1 MTGSSRLTCLIS
13 HAASSLRWASN
24 EQAFGAC
31 SYQLGKFLVP
41 VRGNRTSATSEGI
54 DVSDLG
60 GRSSGS
66 SETNFIGAS
75 SDDSCYREYDQDDGP
90 EDRDDHQHKCDR
102 TLGRVLRS
110 SNAAELAAVH
120 FFQGYSQSLRGRVD
134 AQFFAAQEAEAADSV
149 RQLLPRYRVRP
160 SLAQGPLSLA
170 CFALG
175 AAAAVAPPRL
185 GLAVIGAVGD
195 ALSEHYNEQL
205 RQINEGG
212 AAREA
217 ADVRQAMRSLRDVPR
232 IPEGA
237 PPTPDLVSVLQQG
250 LTSSGNGSGPSASS
264 IMSAVGGA
272 VQEWGPEGTA
282 GALVKAG
289 ARVAL
294 EVAAR
299 L

>member
-1 MTGSSRLTCLIS
+1 MTVSSRLTCLIPQ
-13 HAASSLRWASN
+13 AARPLRRAAN
-24 EQAFGAC
+24 QFGA
-31 SYQLGKFLVP
+31 LLFP
-41 VRGNRTSATSEGI
+41 DRGNCTSATPESI
-54 DVSDLG
+54 SVTDVG
-60 GRSSGS
+60 GS
-66 SETNFIGAS
+66 SSSSNEINFIGANINN
-75 SDDSCYREYDQDDGP
+75 DNGYREYDQDDYA
-90 EDRDDHQHKCDR
+90 EDRDDYQHNCDR
-102 TLGRVLRS
+102 ALGRVLRS

-134 AQFFAAQEAEAADSV
+134 AQFFAAQEAEAADGL

-160 SLAQGPLSLA
+160 SLAQGSLSLA

-175 AAAAVAPPRL
+175 AAAGAATPRL
-185 GLAVIGAVGD
+185 GLAVVGAVGD

-205 RQINEGG
+205 RQMNEGG

-237 PPTPDLVSVLQQG
+237 PPVPDLVSVLQQG
-250 LTSSGNGSGPSASS
+250 LAGSSGGSSASASS

-272 VQEWGPEGTA
+272 VREWGPEGTV

-294 EVAAR
+294 EMAAR